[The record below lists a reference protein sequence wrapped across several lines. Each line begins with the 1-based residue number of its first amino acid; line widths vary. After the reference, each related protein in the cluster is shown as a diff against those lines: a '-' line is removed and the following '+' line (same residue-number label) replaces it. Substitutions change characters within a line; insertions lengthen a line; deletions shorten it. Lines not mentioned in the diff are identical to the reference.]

1 MSLTEAYYGCVMNG
15 MVWSQAHLDDF
26 ARAQFREREA
36 SAKRYREGRVAPV
49 KVVVD
54 EEPGDGR
61 RTAELYL
68 DIIGATPAERA
79 GLRTQIES
87 RYRIL
92 DTERL

>member
-1 MSLTEAYYGCVMNG
+1 

-36 SAKRYREGRVAPV
+36 SARRHREGRVAPT

-68 DIIGATPAERA
+68 DIIGVTPQERTA
-79 GLRTQIES
+79 LRTQIES
-87 RYRIL
+87 CYRKL